1 MTDQPVINRE
11 LLPVPKIVDKE
22 QKKSEIARASIAL
35 FARNGFENTTIQEIS
50 EAAGIGKGTVYQY
63 FDTKEEIILKAAMEI
78 IGEISQML
86 AAFDPEEMDP
96 AEWLTWL
103 VDSTADMV
111 DATEDFFTVYMEI
124 WLMYLR
130 SNRYSV
136 SMMMLKEALA
146 EYRMAIL
153 RMAQVGM
160 ESGLFRRDLDP
171 DSFAKGF
178 AATLDGI
185 AFHYILDKGSFD
197 VRKVSQD
204 FREYLFRGI
213 LAPGRGEVGNE

>member
-1 MTDQPVINRE
+1 M
-11 LLPVPKIVDKE
+11 PKIVDKE

-35 FARNGFENTTIQEIS
+35 FARNGFENTTIQEIADS
-50 EAAGIGKGTVYQY
+50 AGIGKGTVYQY
-63 FDTKEEIILKAAMEI
+63 FDSKEEIILKAAMEI
-78 IGEISQML
+78 IAEISQML
-86 AAFDPEEMDP
+86 AAFDPEQMDP
-96 AEWLTWL
+96 GQWLSWL
-103 VDSTADMV
+103 VDSTASMV

-130 SNRYSV
+130 SSRYSV

-146 EYRMAIL
+146 QYRMAIL
-153 RMAQVGM
+153 RMARVGM
-160 ESGLFRRDLDP
+160 ERGLFRQDLDP

-178 AATLDGI
+178 VATLDGI
-185 AFHYILDKGSFD
+185 AFHYLLDKGSFD

-213 LAPGRGEVGNE
+213 LASDKREVGNE